1 VSALLETI
9 VIVGASGEMG
19 RAFCA
24 DLLERGY
31 RIIAVARNLENL
43 QAMAE
48 GTSRLVLCQADI
60 SEDLASDAINAC
72 LVGPVRAVIHAP
84 GVPPAGGIADAPT
97 EALNMAFNIKVGGFI
112 RLVRAVDAHLVDN
125 ARLIAIGGHYGFEPT
140 AYAAGPGVANAALV
154 NLVRQYSWLYGE
166 RGITAHM
173 LAPGP
178 ADTPRLRAV
187 AQARADRDGLSVDQV
202 LEQMASESTLK
213 ELTPVES
220 IVWGVSTLLDP
231 RARAMAGSTLFM
243 DSGRRHGLP

>member
-1 VSALLETI
+1 MASIETI

-19 RAFCA
+19 RAFCS
-24 DLLERGY
+24 DLLARGY
-31 RIIAVARNLENL
+31 RIVAVARSLANLEV
-43 QAMAE
+43 MASS
-48 GTSRLVLCQADI
+48 TSRLVLCAADI
-60 SEDLASDAINAC
+60 SQDSAADSIRGC
-72 LVGPVRAVIHAP
+72 LDGAVRAVIHAP
-84 GVPPAGGIADAPT
+84 GVPPAGGIVDAPT
-97 EALNMAFNIKVGGFI
+97 DALNMAFNIKVGGFI
-112 RLVRAVDAHLVDN
+112 RLVRAVDGHLTEN

-166 RGITAHM
+166 RGVTAHM

-187 AQARADRDGLSVDQV
+187 AQTRADRDGLAIDEV

-213 ELTPVES
+213 ELTSVES
-220 IVWGVSTLLDP
+220 IVWGISVLLDP
-231 RARAMAGSTLFM
+231 NARAMAGSTLFM

>member
-1 VSALLETI
+1 MSALLETI

-19 RAFCA
+19 RAFCS

-60 SEDLASDAINAC
+60 TEDLASDAINAC
-72 LVGPVRAVIHAP
+72 LDGPVRAVIHAP

-112 RLVRAVDAHLVDN
+112 RLVRAVDTHLVEN
-125 ARLIAIGGHYGFEPT
+125 SRLIAIGGHYGFEPT
-140 AYAAGPGVANAALV
+140 AYAAGPGVANSALV

-178 ADTPRLRAV
+178 AETPRLRAV

-220 IVWGVSTLLDP
+220 IAWGVSTLLDP